1 LAIDG
6 QYFAKTY
13 HYRQSGSSYKLAN
26 SLGKMSCFASALYIP
41 TSYCYRHV
49 GRSVSWGQAVFSVR
63 ISCLILFVILLN
75 PSKERTGKYFV
86 ISHNHSHIPSN
97 SFSCFGSHYL
107 TFFSSI
113 PTTPANGN
121 RIGLTNTDCC
131 VYSVEIR
138 KMMDSG
144 HVRNL

>member
-1 LAIDG
+1 MDG

-13 HYRQSGSSYKLAN
+13 HSRQSGFSYKLAI

-41 TSYCYRHV
+41 TSYFYRHV
-49 GRSVSWGQAVFSVR
+49 GRSVTWGQAVFSVR

-86 ISHNHSHIPSN
+86 ISHNHSHISSN
-97 SFSCFGSHYL
+97 SFSCYTSHYL

-113 PTTPANGN
+113 HTTPANGN
-121 RIGLTNTDCC
+121 RISMTNTYCC
-131 VYSVEIR
+131 VYSDEMQ
-138 KMMDSG
+138 KMMDTG
-144 HVRNL
+144 HVRNM